1 MTVKLA
7 LLRSGETI
15 ISDIKEL
22 ISDDKPFGY
31 LLNDP
36 QLVTIKKEMINSEN
50 PEEQNL
56 NRGEV
61 HVSLTPWLILSTDKQ
76 FPIDCSNVVT
86 LAEPVESLKKMYEDK
101 VNV

>member
-1 MTVKLA
+1 MTIKLV
-7 LLRSGETI
+7 LLKTGETI
-15 ISDIKEL
+15 ISDVKEL
-22 ISDDKPFGY
+22 VSDEKPCGY

-36 QLVTIKKEMINSEN
+36 QLVSIKKEMIGTEN
-50 PEEQNL
+50 DDQQNV

-61 HVSLTPWLILSTDKQ
+61 HVSLTPWIILSIDKQ
-76 FPIDCSNVVT
+76 IPIDFSNVVT